1 MKYDVFISCRH
12 FDYGIAEEVSAF
24 LKEKGLKVF
33 FSNKSIDQEGRSLYE
48 KVIANAIRDSA
59 NMIVICSNANYVKFD
74 EDQEGAD
81 QGSRWVYYEWSTFHR
96 MILDKEKPIGADIV
110 TIYTP
115 EVNKKDLP
123 HRLRN
128 RQCIPYSEYKDR
140 ILRYVDDNIRA
151 QSNPNTEVEP
161 EPMGYTQMTDD
172 DRKPSVWKRLW
183 LPLLTALLA
192 LLLGAGLYCLG
203 YHHSKPSIVLA
214 PADSTSNTKMLVLAG
229 GGSVVSFLD
238 QEYLPKKYQEEDTL
252 KNFFERNK
260 YPDAIYLHMPS
271 RVALTLLAEEA
282 MMPYSRANQRFYP
295 VCLSAEKADTSM
307 FTTNCNAEQ
316 IINTAGHIVQFYLG
330 AEPLAV
336 YVHQDVLKYHA
347 NISPKAKKIT
357 VSQLIGLLKVDS
369 CYNIF
374 GTSKGSGTYD
384 AYEKAL
390 VEKTFSLDSIKGVL
404 KNFTSQSDREY
415 LQNLDGGKDS
425 KPFVIMGGKY
435 YRPQNNFN
443 RWLESHEVLQFIL
456 EDDSH
461 HTITRPLYLYF
472 MAYRPEN
479 GIVKDQ
485 FFIPAEVCKL
495 LEFLRFDVK
504 NSDFIDDNNQLI
516 IKGDINQLIIPIN

>member
-151 QSNPNTEVEP
+151 QSNPDTEVEQ
-161 EPMGYTQMTDD
+161 EPMPFTHLTDD
-172 DRKPSVWKRLW
+172 DDKPSVWKRLW
-183 LPLLTALLA
+183 RPLLTALLA
-192 LLLGAGLYCLG
+192 LLLGTGLYCLG

-229 GGSVVSFLD
+229 GGSVVSYLEED
-238 QEYLPKKYQEEDTL
+238 YLPRKWGNIPDSIKHIFSD
-252 KNFFERNK
+252 NK

-271 RVALTLLAEEA
+271 GDAHTLLAEEA
-282 MMPYSRANQRFYP
+282 MLPKSLEKQRFYP
-295 VCLSAEKADTSM
+295 VCLSAEKANIES
-307 FTTNCNAEQ
+307 FTKNCKSTQ
-316 IINTAGHIVQFYLG
+316 ILKTGHIVQFHLG
-330 AEPLAV
+330 DEPLAV
-336 YVHQDVLKYHA
+336 DIHNKVPLPKDL
-347 NISPKAKKIT
+347 ISSRNNEIT
-357 VSQLIGLLKVDS
+357 VGQLISLLKG
-369 CYNIF
+369 CHCIIF
-374 GTSKGSGTYD
+374 RTSKTSGTYY
-384 AYEKAL
+384 AYDKVFKEAG
-390 VEKTFSLDSIKGVL
+390 FAMDSLKDSQ
-404 KNFTSQSDREY
+404 NFTNQSSREY
-415 LQNLDGGKDS
+415 LENS
-425 KPFVIMGGKY
+425 SEEPFVVLGGKY
-435 YRPQNNFN
+435 YQPENIDEWIPSKVR
-443 RWLESHEVLQFIL
+443 QFIL
-456 EDDSH
+456 VYDDKSRGPV
-461 HTITRPLYLYF
+461 TRPLYLYF
-472 MAYRPEN
+472 MAYRPDN
-479 GIVKDQ
+479 RSQDDLFIVPK
-485 FFIPAEVCKL
+485 EVRKL
-495 LEFLRFDVK
+495 LEFLKYEK
-504 NSDFIDDNNQLI
+504 NKKADGYIDDNKQLKI
-516 IKGDINQLIIPIN
+516 NGKTDINQLIIPIN